1 MRMLSMRKKH
11 LLVLGLI
18 GICFLFSCKK
28 TASPNPEPEPKYE
41 FRQDGTLEIISPEG
55 LKKATFNIEIAEKEL
70 ERMQG
75 LKYREKMADN
85 EAMLFI
91 FEYPDIYD
99 FWMQDTYLPLDMLFI
114 AADSTIN
121 DIYENAVPFSEKR
134 ITPHHPHQYVLEVN
148 AGIVKKSGI
157 KTGDKIIWK
166 RPS

>member
-1 MRMLSMRKKH
+1 MLKRH
-11 LLVLGLI
+11 FLVLGLI

-28 TASPNPEPEPKYE
+28 TASPNPEPAPKYE
-41 FRQDGTLEIISPEG
+41 FRQEGTLDIISPEG
-55 LKKATFNIEIAEKEL
+55 LKKATFAIEIAEKEEEL
-70 ERMQG
+70 MQG

-114 AADSTIN
+114 ATDGTIN
-121 DIYENAVPFSEKR
+121 DIYENAVPFSEER
-134 ITPHHPHQYVLEVN
+134 ITPRNPHQYVLEVN

-157 KTGDKIIWK
+157 KTGDKIVWK
-166 RPS
+166 KQS

>member
-1 MRMLSMRKKH
+1 MLKKQF
-11 LLVLGLI
+11 LVLGLI

-28 TASPNPEPEPKYE
+28 TASPNSEPAPKYE
-41 FRQDGTLEIISPEG
+41 FRQDGTLDIISPAG
-55 LKKATFNIEIAEKEL
+55 IKKATFAIEIAETEEEL
-70 ERMQG
+70 MQG
-75 LKYREKMADN
+75 LKYRETMADN
-85 EAMLFI
+85 QAMLFI
-91 FEYPDIYD
+91 FEFPDIYD